1 MWYSTVREN
10 TRENPDTP
18 ITKRKFAAMLAE
30 THMKFYKPSIIVG
43 KFQGA
48 RISPLNRDLVSVT
61 SLKLSL
67 TFTNSPVTFCKNN
80 VPSKFKLR

>member
-43 KFQGA
+43 KFQ
-48 RISPLNRDLVSVT
+48 R
-61 SLKLSL
+61 
-67 TFTNSPVTFCKNN
+67 
-80 VPSKFKLR
+80 SKDFPT